1 MHPECVEE
9 KARAL
14 MSRVG
19 PTLGMH
25 GGVLAGAT
33 GLALHLGHRISG
45 ELEFFAQR
53 AFKPSEVLEELRAL
67 AGVVESVT
75 MGDDAMIVQADGAR
89 LSLMQTSAH
98 FGEPTTRLN
107 GCDVASVVD
116 IAAMKLLAVSQGGT
130 RSDFVDLYTV
140 LQTVPFRKVA
150 RNALERYGVTVLD
163 PLGVGKGLVWFE
175 HADVQEDPV
184 YVGTPVTWDHI
195 RDFSGR
201 VCGSLCSTSTQS
213 GRRWNRVSSLSGSA
227 AQSRRRSGPCPSCH
241 AVRVWMGNCRLTS
254 AASSVPVQRR
264 PTARMG
270 GTVSGPSR

>member
-107 GCDVASVVD
+107 GCDVASVAD

-195 RDFSGR
+195 RDFFR
-201 VCGSLCSTSTQS
+201 
-213 GRRWNRVSSLSGSA
+213 
-227 AQSRRRSGPCPSCH
+227 
-241 AVRVWMGNCRLTS
+241 
-254 AASSVPVQRR
+254 SSVRQFVFDLDAERQ
-264 PTARMG
+264 TLEQG
-270 GTVSGPSR
+270 

>member
-9 KARAL
+9 KARIL

-25 GGVLAGAT
+25 GGVLAGGT

-45 ELEFFAQR
+45 DLEFYTQQVFR
-53 AFKPSEVLEELRAL
+53 PSGILEELRGL

-89 LSLMQTSAH
+89 LLLMQTSAR

-107 GCDVASVVD
+107 GCDVAGVVD
-116 IAAMKLLAVSQGGT
+116 IAAMKLLAVSQGGM

-140 LQTVPFRKVA
+140 LQTVPFRKIA
-150 RNALERYGVTVLD
+150 RNALERYEMTVLE
-163 PLGVGKGLVWFE
+163 PLVIGKGLVWFE
-175 HADVQEDPV
+175 RADVEDDPV

-195 RDFSGR
+195 RDFF
-201 VCGSLCSTSTQS
+201 Q
-213 GRRWNRVSSLSGSA
+213 SSLRQFVFDLDA
-227 AQSRRRSGPCPSCH
+227 ERQ
-241 AVRVWMGNCRLTS
+241 
-254 AASSVPVQRR
+254 
-264 PTARMG
+264 
-270 GTVSGPSR
+270 TVERKLPAD